1 MARVSIRDIQEMK
14 SQGKKIPVVTA
25 YDYTSAQIAEAAG
38 IPVVLVGDSLG
49 MVVLGHDSTIPV
61 SMTDMLYHSQA
72 VVRGTSR
79 ALVILDLPF
88 LSYQIDADQAL
99 RNAGRALQEGGVQA
113 VKLEGGQRT
122 AETVRRIVEVGIP
135 VMGHVGLTPQSVHA
149 FGGYRA
155 QGRKKEEALELVRDA
170 ESLQEAGAFAVVLE
184 LIPGALGR
192 LITKR
197 LDIPTIGIG
206 AGPHCDGQVQ
216 VFHDILGLFTDFMPK
231 HVRRYA
237 EGFQTFKSALEQF
250 IDDTR
255 SGAFPSEDED
265 LSMDESILEEIEEA
279 LT

>member
-1 MARVSIRDIQEMK
+1 MEKRPQAQLIGQGGHPGLQVAHAEEPARELEVLGPCQLRVQE
-14 SQGKKIPVVTA
+14 GVVTGH
-25 YDYTSAQIAEAAG
+25 AEQHSG
-38 IPVVLVGDSLG
+38 LPRLVAELQ
-49 MVVLGHDSTIPV
+49 P
-61 SMTDMLYHSQA
+61 A
-72 VVRGTSR
+72 
-79 ALVILDLPF
+79 
-88 LSYQIDADQAL
+88 DADQAL

-113 VKLEGGQRT
+113 VKLEGGQRS

-155 QGRKKEEALELVRDA
+155 QGRKKEEAVELVRDA
-170 ESLQEAGAFAVVLE
+170 ESLQEAGALAVVLE

-197 LDIPTIGIG
+197 FDIPTIGIG

-250 IDDTR
+250 INDTR
-255 SGAFPSEDED
+255 SSAFPSEDED
-265 LSMDESILEEIEEA
+265 LSMDESIIEEIEEA